1 MKRIPPPRAPR
12 VVVSAL
18 SILALAALGVGC
30 SESVAPP
37 PGPQAVYVTP
47 VRLEHTGSERRYT
60 ATLTPRVESEI
71 AFRTGG
77 KVLTRLV
84 DVGQAVRAGQP
95 LGRLDPAD
103 LALAVDA
110 AAEQLRAADV
120 DANQA
125 ASDAARF
132 KRLLAD
138 GSVGAADQERLQA
151 RADAA
156 AARVIQSR
164 RQLDLARNRSS
175 YTTLVAPFDGVLTS
189 RRFEAGQVVG
199 EGQPVLTLA
208 RESDLEVVAD
218 IPERLAPQLRGQI
231 ASARVADGTP
241 VALRLREL
249 SPGASAAT
257 RTFRARYT
265 IAAPRPEAWRIGMTA
280 ELLLAA
286 PGASESAAE
295 LPATALVTARG
306 QPAVW
311 IVADSAAGRL
321 ELQPVTVVAQGS
333 DRVRVSGLPEGALVV
348 SAGAHKLDAGL
359 RVRAV
364 HRPLGEPLRPS
375 PAAAPTATSRIAAT
389 PGAAAASKP

>member
-1 MKRIPPPRAPR
+1 MNRIPTPHAPR
-12 VVVSAL
+12 VGIVAL
-18 SILALAALGVGC
+18 TIGTATAMLLGC
-30 SESVAPP
+30 SEAVAPSP
-37 PGPQAVYVTP
+37 AAQTVYVTP
-47 VRLEHTGSERRYT
+47 VRLEHAASERRYT
-60 ATLTPRVESEI
+60 ATLAPRVESEI

-77 KVLTRLV
+77 KVLARLV
-84 DVGQAVRAGQP
+84 DVGQRVRAGQP
-95 LGRLDPAD
+95 LARLDPAD

-110 AAEQLRAADV
+110 AAEQLRAAEV

-132 KRLLAD
+132 QRLLAD

-156 AARVIQSR
+156 AARVVQSR

-199 EGQPVLTLA
+199 EGQAVLTLA

-218 IPERLAPQLRGQI
+218 IPERLAPQLRGQV

-249 SPGASAAT
+249 TPGASAAT
-257 RTFRARYT
+257 RTFRARYA
-265 IAAPRPEAWRIGMTA
+265 IAQPQPAAWRIGMTA

-286 PGASESAAE
+286 TDASDSAAD

-306 QPAVW
+306 EPAVW
-311 IVADSAAGRL
+311 IVADMAAGRL
-321 ELQPVTVVAQGS
+321 ELQPVVVVAQGS
-333 DRVRVSGLPEGALVV
+333 DRVRVSGLSEGALVV
-348 SAGAHKLDAGL
+348 SAGAHKLDAGM

-364 HRPLGEPLRPS
+364 HRPLDEPLRS
-375 PAAAPTATSRIAAT
+375 SQAVAPTASNRIAAT